1 MIMVKGFLIAFLMV
15 LAGPIVVT
23 AAAPDG
29 SPCEVC
35 GTWILV
41 DRIDRTA
48 AGTVVPE
55 KTLGQDPLGILV
67 YDRAGNMTVQ
77 LMKRNRSSEAGGS
90 AVQVQGNLNNT
101 GSGNGYDAYFG
112 KYKID
117 FQKHTVTHIL
127 EGGISPSDIGK
138 SVTRTFEI
146 VGNELRLSFETEN
159 GGVAV
164 RRTLRWRRVA

>member
-1 MIMVKGFLIAFLMV
+1 MFKTFIIAAMVAVSGSC
-15 LAGPIVVT
+15 
-23 AAAPDG
+23 AAAAATDK
-29 SPCEVC
+29 SPGCEVC

-48 AGTVVPE
+48 DGDVLPE
-55 KTLGQDPLGILV
+55 PTLGQDPIGILF
-67 YDRAGNMTVQ
+67 YDRAGNVSVQ
-77 LMKRNRSSEAGGS
+77 LMKRNRSSTAGTAMSQVPGS
-90 AVQVQGNLNNT
+90 ENNT

-117 FQKHTVTHIL
+117 LQTHTVTHVL
-127 EGGISPSDIGK
+127 EGAISPTDIGK
-138 SVTRTFEI
+138 SVTRAFEI
-146 VGNELRLSFETEN
+146 VGDELRLSFETQN